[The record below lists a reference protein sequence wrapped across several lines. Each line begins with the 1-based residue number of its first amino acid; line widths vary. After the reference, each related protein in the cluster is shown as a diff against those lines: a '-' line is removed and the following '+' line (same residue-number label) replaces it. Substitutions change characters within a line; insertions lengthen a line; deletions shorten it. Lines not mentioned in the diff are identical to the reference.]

1 MRTSTPNSPHI
12 RGRWRRLGTAAAAT
26 AALALAGFGTAAHAS
41 AATAAAHT
49 AGTKVSAQAVATQV
63 AKAHVRY
70 EKACAATPKKG
81 FAACN
86 ALRVIGGTTAFMEK
100 QAALKGIAPKTVS
113 PNAASDSPTGY
124 GPSDIQSAYGLTSAA
139 ASNGSGETV
148 AIVDAYDDP
157 NAEAD
162 LATYRSQY
170 GLSDCTTDNGCF
182 KKVGQTGST
191 TSLPT
196 ADSGW
201 AGEESLDLDMV
212 SATCP
217 NCNILL
223 VEAKSASDA
232 NLGTAVN
239 EAVKLGAKFVSNSYG
254 GAGSSS
260 DTSYDSKYYNHPGVA
275 ITASAGDQAYGAE
288 YPAGSQYV
296 TAVGGTALKT
306 ASNSRGWTESVWNT
320 SSTEGTGSGCS
331 AYDPKPSWQTDS
343 GCSNRM
349 IADVSAVADP
359 ATGVSVYD
367 SYGSDGTGWNTYG
380 GTSASS
386 PIIAS
391 VYALAGTPSSGSY
404 PAQYPYNAAGTS
416 ALNDVTSGSNGTCDT
431 DYFCTAGTGYDGPT
445 GWGTPEGTS
454 AFSAG

>member
-1 MRTSTPNSPHI
+1 LRTSPPNSPHI
-12 RGRWRRLGTAAAAT
+12 RGKWRRIGSAAAAT
-26 AALALAGFGTAAHAS
+26 TALLIAGLGTAAHAS
-41 AATAAAHT
+41 AATDTT
-49 AGTKVSAQAVATQV
+49 ASTKHVSAKAIAAQV
-63 AKAHVRY
+63 AKAHVQY
-70 EKACAATPKKG
+70 TKACDATPKKG
-81 FAACN
+81 YAACN
-86 ALRVIGGTTAFMEK
+86 ALRVTGGTTAFMEK
-100 QAALKGIAPKTVS
+100 QAALKGVTPKTVS
-113 PNAASDSPTGY
+113 PKAASDSPTGY
-124 GPSDIQSAYGLTSAA
+124 GPSDIQSAYGLADAA
-139 ASNGSGETV
+139 SSNGSGETV

-162 LATYRSQY
+162 LATYRSYY

-182 KKVGQTGST
+182 SKVSQTGST
-191 TSLPT
+191 TSLPS

-254 GAGSSS
+254 GSESSS
-260 DTSYDSKYYNHPGVA
+260 DTTYDSSYYKHAGVA
-275 ITASAGDQAYGAE
+275 ITASAGDSGYGAE
-288 YPAGSQYV
+288 YPAASKYV
-296 TAVGGTALKT
+296 TSVGGTALST
-306 ASNSRGWTESVWNT
+306 SSNSRGWTESVWNT

-331 AYDPKPSWQTDS
+331 SYDAKPTWQTDS
-343 GCSNRM
+343 DCSTRM
-349 IADVSAVADP
+349 ISDVSAVADP

-386 PIIAS
+386 PLIAS
-391 VYALAGTPSSGSY
+391 VYALAGTPSSSSY
-404 PAQYPYNAAGTS
+404 PASFPYAAAGTS
-416 ALNDVTSGSNGTCDT
+416 ALNDVTSGSNGSCSTS
-431 DYFCTAGTGYDGPT
+431 YFCTATTGYDGPT
-445 GWGTPEGTS
+445 GWGTPEGLD
-454 AFSAG
+454 AFTG

>member
-12 RGRWRRLGTAAAAT
+12 SGRWRRFGTAAVAT
-26 AALALAGFGTAAHAS
+26 AALALAGLGTAAQAD
-41 AATAAAHT
+41 ADTATAPH
-49 AGTKVSAQAVATQV
+49 KVSAKTIAAQV

-86 ALRVIGGTTAFMEK
+86 ALRVTGGTTAFMEK
-100 QAALKGIAPKTVS
+100 QAALKGIAPKTVQ
-113 PNAASDSPTGY
+113 PNAASASPTGY

-157 NAEAD
+157 NAAAD
-162 LATYRSQY
+162 LATYRSYY
-170 GLSDCTTDNGCF
+170 GLPSCTTSNGCF
-182 KKVGQTGST
+182 KKVSQTGST

-254 GAGSSS
+254 GSESSS
-260 DTSYDSKYYNHPGVA
+260 DTSYDASYYNHPGVA
-275 ITASAGDQAYGAE
+275 ITASAGDSAYGAE
-288 YPAGSQYV
+288 YPAASQYV
-296 TAVGGTALKT
+296 TAVGGTSLSAD
-306 ASNSRGWTESVWNT
+306 SSSRGWTESVWST

-343 GCSNRM
+343 GCSTRM
-349 IADVSAVADP
+349 IGDVSAVADP

-367 SYGSDGTGWNTYG
+367 TYQASGWNTYG

-391 VYALAGTPSSGSY
+391 VYALAGTPGSSDY

-431 DYFCTAGTGYDGPT
+431 DYFCNAETGYDGPT
-445 GWGTPEGTS
+445 GWGTPQGTS
-454 AFSAG
+454 AFSAS